1 MATVKEIE
9 ANTTELA
16 EVSARLE
23 QEGAAETIRWAVD
36 RFGSEVALACSFQ
49 DCVIVDLAVQVD
61 RGLEVVFLDSGFHFQ
76 ETLDFVE
83 LVRDRYQ
90 LNLTVTHPDA
100 STEPWPCGTAE
111 CCQRRKVEPLFRALE
126 GKAAWL
132 TGLKRCDAPTRSR
145 TPVVAWDQA
154 RQMVKVNPLA
164 TWTDDDI
171 ARYTAAHDLPVH
183 PLLAKGY
190 LSIGCAPTTRP
201 VKPGEDPRAGRWS
214 DSDKTECGL
223 HS

>member
-1 MATVKEIE
+1 MATVNEIE
-9 ANTTELA
+9 TNATELA
-16 EVSARLE
+16 EVSPRLE
-23 QEGAAETIRWAVD
+23 HEGAAETIRWTVD
-36 RFGSEVALACSFQ
+36 RFGSGVALACSFQ
-49 DCVIVDLAVQVD
+49 DCVIVDLAVGVAPD
-61 RGLEVVFLDSGFHFQ
+61 LEVVFLDSGFHFQ

-100 STEPWPCGTAE
+100 SAGPWPCGTAE
-111 CCQRRKVEPLFRALE
+111 CCQRRKVEPLFSALA
-126 GKAAWL
+126 GKDAWL
-132 TGLKRCDAPTRSR
+132 TGLKRSDAPTRSH
-145 TPVVAWDQA
+145 TPVVAWDHA

-164 TWTDDDI
+164 AWTDDDI
-171 ARYTAAHDLPVH
+171 AGYVGAHNLPVH